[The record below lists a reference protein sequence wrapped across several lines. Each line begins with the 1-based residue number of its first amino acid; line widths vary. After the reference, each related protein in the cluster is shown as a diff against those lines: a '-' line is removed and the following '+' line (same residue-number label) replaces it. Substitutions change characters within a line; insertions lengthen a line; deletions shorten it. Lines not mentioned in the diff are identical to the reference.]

1 MLVIAHASHHNLVV
15 GRVDEL
21 SQRNPVALEGA
32 RCLPLVAAA
41 DVAPLG
47 PPTCRMVVRCPIA
60 TCSLRCCGS
69 PSAGRRVC
77 PLAPD
82 GGVRS
87 CCVQLRTSRAM
98 A

>member
-41 DVAPLG
+41 DA
-47 PPTCRMVVRCPIA
+47 A
-60 TCSLRCCGS
+60 
-69 PSAGRRVC
+69 A
-77 PLAPD
+77 
-82 GGVRS
+82 
-87 CCVQLRTSRAM
+87 
-98 A
+98 